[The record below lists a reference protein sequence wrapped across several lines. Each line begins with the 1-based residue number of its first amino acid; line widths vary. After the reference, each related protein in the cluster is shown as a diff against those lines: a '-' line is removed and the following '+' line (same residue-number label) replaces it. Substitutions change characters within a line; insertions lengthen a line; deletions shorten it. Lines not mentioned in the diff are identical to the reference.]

1 MNIRAR
7 IKNSKYEMDL
17 TELKSVLLEQVAR
30 CGYTEKEDIGK
41 LVEMELRNHENLSL
55 SSFDLQKLITFLV
68 SSVNAF
74 EIITDVFDN
83 EEDVDTIF
91 VNSLTNIVAES
102 KNGIRDLN
110 LTIADGDK
118 FVEEILKNCTY
129 TKEENGKIID
139 AVSPT
144 GVRFHIMLEP
154 LAQSAPVMV
163 IKKFKPQ
170 IANFQSLIDNDF
182 IIDKMAD
189 FLSLAIS
196 AHRNIV
202 IKGLPNS
209 GKTTLLNAL
218 VSKLRGDQRV
228 VLMSNFDEIKCPNS
242 NMVRCR
248 LNNIT
253 TAELMRLLPHR
264 VVLDGCS
271 NLDFVRE
278 LIKFDMTGVIVTT
291 DNMAEDVRD
300 IPDAVTVV
308 LKKLSDGTRKIIS
321 VAEEQEELFRFDA
334 DYVEDGKVIGR
345 FETLRDIPLYDTNND
360 DYELEELASL
370 SEHLAEK

>member
-345 FETLRDIPLYDTNND
+345 FETLRDIPLYDANND

>member
-196 AHRNIV
+196 AHRNII

-345 FETLRDIPLYDTNND
+345 FETLRDIPLYDANND

>member
-129 TKEENGKIID
+129 TKEENGKIIN

-196 AHRNIV
+196 AHRNII